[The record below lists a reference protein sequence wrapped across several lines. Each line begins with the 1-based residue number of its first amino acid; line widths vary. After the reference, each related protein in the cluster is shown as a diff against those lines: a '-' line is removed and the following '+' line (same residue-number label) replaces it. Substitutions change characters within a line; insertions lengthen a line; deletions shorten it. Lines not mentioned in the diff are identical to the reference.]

1 MTAEATPTTRP
12 LDLAI
17 QPRTWMRLEGGA
29 AAIAGIALYAA
40 TGGNLL
46 FLLPLLIAP
55 DISAAG
61 YLAGP
66 RAGALLYN
74 LFHNWAA
81 GLAVLGAGVAL
92 SSAALVLGGAVLI
105 AHVGLD
111 RLAGF
116 GLKYPTSFGDTH
128 LGHIGK

>member
-1 MTAEATPTTRP
+1 MTTEASSATRP

-17 QPRTWMRLEGGA
+17 EPRTWMRLEGGA
-29 AAIAGIALYAA
+29 AGVAGIALFAA

-74 LFHNWAA
+74 LFHNWATS
-81 GLAVLGAGVAL
+81 LAVLGAGVAL
-92 SSAALVLGGAVLI
+92 ASPALVLGGAILV

-128 LGHIGK
+128 LGHIGR